1 MRNGLECTFLQNT
14 HMNGHQARAE
24 CWRGRYGNT
33 SQRYGR
39 VPLHTLQDG
48 LCFIKMG
55 KKSAGGD
62 VEKSEPLYTLGGIEM
77 GQPLWK
83 RVPGFLKR

>member
-1 MRNGLECTFLQNT
+1 M
-14 HMNGHQARAE
+14 
-24 CWRGRYGNT
+24 
-33 SQRYGR
+33 
-39 VPLHTLQDG
+39 PLHTLQDG